1 MREKGETTKPLRLSD
16 RISITTSPSSG
27 KSLML
32 HMPSNVTRSRFQVL
46 GSVRVFEDRA
56 GMVAIKY
63 ESQRRGHIPNKV
75 RSS

>member
-1 MREKGETTKPLRLSD
+1 MREKGERTKPLRLSD

-56 GMVAIKY
+56 GMVAIKC
-63 ESQRRGHIPNKV
+63 ERHETWSHT
-75 RSS
+75 